1 MAGYYADK
9 LSGKRLKQVYESAPP
24 RIKQYLD
31 AEVEYLLSRI
41 KPEDSVLEL
50 GCGYGRIL
58 PRLAE
63 KAAVVVGIDN
73 SMKNLQ
79 YEYKALRGLKNC
91 SLACMDASQ
100 LAFRDR
106 SFDMVVCIQN
116 GISAFQ
122 AGRRELIREAMSV
135 TKSGGRALFSS
146 YSEKFWDDRLE
157 WFKAQADD
165 GLIGEIDFERTGDGV
180 IVCKDGFTA
189 STVSPEEFLVLT
201 ENLGADVSIVEV
213 DESSIFC
220 EITRH

>member
-1 MAGYYADK
+1 
-9 LSGKRLKQVYESAPP
+9 
-24 RIKQYLD
+24 
-31 AEVEYLLSRI
+31 
-41 KPEDSVLEL
+41 
-50 GCGYGRIL
+50 
-58 PRLAE
+58 
-63 KAAVVVGIDN
+63 
-73 SMKNLQ
+73 
-79 YEYKALRGLKNC
+79 
-91 SLACMDASQ
+91 MDASQ

-106 SFDMVVCIQN
+106 SFDVVVCIQN

-122 AGRRELIREAMSV
+122 VGRRELIREAMSV

-146 YSEKFWDDRLE
+146 YSEKFWNDRLE
-157 WFKAQADD
+157 WFKAQAED

-201 ENLGADVSIVEV
+201 ENLDADVSIVEV

>member
-9 LSGKRLKQVYESAPP
+9 LSGKRLKEVYESAPP

-41 KPEDSVLEL
+41 TPEDSVLEL

-58 PRLAE
+58 PRLAQ

-79 YEYKALRGLKNC
+79 YEHKALRGLKNC

-106 SFDMVVCIQN
+106 SFDVVVCIQN

-122 AGRRELIREAMSV
+122 TGRRELIREAMSV
-135 TKSGGRALFSS
+135 TRTGGRALFSS

-157 WFKAQADD
+157 WFRAQAED
-165 GLIGEIDFERTGDGV
+165 GLIGEIDLERTGDGV

-201 ENLGADVSIVEV
+201 ENLDADVTIVEV